1 MDIKFIYD
9 RWDHH
14 SGHSGYDIMVPFLG
28 EPLPSID
35 YKDKKARI
43 VPWRV
48 ATRFVHSRAGMRHYA
63 HHHFY
68 AELTAAFD
76 MFKCKNTIYHVM
88 EGDFGYRHL
97 GRLNGW
103 RGNKVVATYHLP
115 PARLEN
121 DISHKAHLD
130 QLSAI
135 FVVGRNQIPFFEPH
149 VAREKIHWVPLGIDT
164 KYFQPVTKRP
174 KENGQKQC
182 LFVGRHMRDLDTLK
196 GVVERFA
203 ADDTLNVTTV
213 LVTDQAGKEM
223 FVGIDGVDARVRIP
237 EEELLDL
244 YQQSDLLLLPLYDS
258 TAVIALLESLC
269 CGLPIVS
276 TEVGAVPDYVDE
288 TCSRLAPPQ
297 DPEAMYAVAK
307 ELLLDEQRLCEMS
320 ANARQKALQYDWSE
334 IVRIMRDIY
343 SQIL

>member
-1 MDIKFIYD
+1 MEIKFIYD

-48 ATRFVHSRAGMRHYA
+48 ATRFVHHRVGMRHYA

-68 AELTAAFD
+68 AELTAVFD
-76 MFKCKNTIYHVM
+76 MFKSKNTIYHVM

-97 GRLNGW
+97 GKFSGFK
-103 RGNKVVATYHLP
+103 GNRVVATYHLP
-115 PARLEN
+115 PKRLAD
-121 DISHKAHLD
+121 DIHSFKHLD

-135 FVVGRNQIPFFEPH
+135 FVVGKNQLSFFEPH
-149 VAREKIHWVPLGIDT
+149 VQPDKLHWVPLGIDT
-164 KYFQPVTKRP
+164 EYFHPVPSRQRSGT
-174 KENGQKQC
+174 KQC
-182 LFVGRHMRDLDTLK
+182 LFVGRHMRDLETLK
-196 GVVERFA
+196 GVVERLA
-203 ADDTLNVTTV
+203 ADDELDVKTV

-223 FVGIDGVDARVRIP
+223 FAGIQGVDARVRIP

-244 YQQSDLLLLPLYDS
+244 YQQSDLLLLPLFDA
-258 TAVIALLESLC
+258 TAVIALLESLA

-276 TEVGAVPDYVDE
+276 TNIGAVPDYVDD
-288 TCSRLAPPQ
+288 TCAKLAPPQ
-297 DPEAMYAVAK
+297 DPEAMYAAVRT
-307 ELLLDEQRLCEMS
+307 LLTDEQRLCEMS
-320 ANARQKALQYDWSE
+320 ENARQKALKYDWSE